1 MGRIIEFQRKH
12 IDKNR
17 IGQLNMK
24 MSEIIGNAEMIETE
38 DGDIILDAVSEM
50 KCIEVE
56 KLIRLELLKGRCS
69 MEEVYGQ

>member
-24 MSEIIGNAEMIETE
+24 MSEIIGDAEMIETE

-56 KLIRLELLKGRCS
+56 KLIRLELLTGRCS
-69 MEEVYGQ
+69 MEDV